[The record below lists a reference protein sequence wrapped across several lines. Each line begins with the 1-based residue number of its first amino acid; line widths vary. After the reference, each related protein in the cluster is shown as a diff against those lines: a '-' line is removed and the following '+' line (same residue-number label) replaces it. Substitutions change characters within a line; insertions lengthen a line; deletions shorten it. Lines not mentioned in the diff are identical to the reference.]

1 MREYWLR
8 NAKTA
13 TDDFLQVFQVYI
25 LLVGGAKKSCFYL
38 RSHSSLQWIIL
49 PSPQSSLSA
58 QSSLSLTLSLTSV
71 KSSMIH
77 DCFSLSYHDAVIPL
91 SPRVPSKLLD
101 ELGWNSPLHSLF
113 GGSPHSIFYLSY
125 EIVVSNDSCF
135 NYTTNNHQPELFSP
149 KKTLLQADINS
160 ISRGERLVKTT
171 TKQHIKE
178 RKREGWGLNTVRGT
192 STLVVQPMIISR
204 FVVKF
209 H

>member
-13 TDDFLQVFQVYI
+13 TDDFLQVFQFYI

-101 ELGWNSPLHSLF
+101 ESGWNSPAYNLF
-113 GGSPHSIFYLSY
+113 GGSLHSIFYLSY
-125 EIVVSNDSCF
+125 EVVVSIDSCF
-135 NYTTNNHQPELFSP
+135 NHTTNNHQPELFHV
-149 KKTLLQADINS
+149 KTADINS
-160 ISRGERLVKTT
+160 ISRGKRLVKTT